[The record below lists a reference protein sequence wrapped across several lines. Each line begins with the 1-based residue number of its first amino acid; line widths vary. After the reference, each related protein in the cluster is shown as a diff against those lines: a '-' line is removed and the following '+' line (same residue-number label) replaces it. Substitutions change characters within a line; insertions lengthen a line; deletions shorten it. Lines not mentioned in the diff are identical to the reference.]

1 MQFICYKNYQ
11 GTIQMTK
18 KKLGMYKNLTNYGDS
33 EFSIFL
39 RKAFIKG
46 MGYSEEMLNKP
57 IIGITNTYSDY
68 NPCHGNVPDLIK
80 SVKAG
85 ILSSDAIPLEFPT
98 ISIHESFAY
107 PTSMYLRN
115 LMSID
120 TEEMIKAQPM
130 DACVLIGG
138 CDKTVPAQLMGAFS
152 ANIPSIQLVTGP
164 MLTGS
169 HRGERVGACTDCRGY
184 WAKFRAEEIDLAE
197 INEVNNQLVPTVGTC
212 GVMGTASTMALI
224 TEALGMMISNG
235 ASAPAVSA
243 ERRRIAEETGKVAV
257 EIAKKSLNPKNFVTI
272 KNFKNA
278 LTVLS
283 AIGGSTNGIVHL
295 TAMAGRLGI
304 DIDLNEFD
312 KMTKDTPMIVDLK
325 PSGSGYMEDLFK
337 SGGLPRILNELKDYL
352 YLDAITITGKTI
364 QEIIEKHNY
373 DWKQEIIRKVENPIF
388 DKGSIA
394 VLKGNLA
401 PGSAIIKQSAASKN
415 LLTHEGVVEV
425 FENLEDLANRIDSDD
440 LNVTKESVLLLKN
453 IGPIGAPGM
462 PEAGLIPIPKKLAKQ
477 GVKDMVRISD
487 GRMSGTA
494 AGTIILHVC
503 PEAAAG
509 GTLDIVESG
518 DIIRLDVKQRLL
530 ELKLSNEEIVTRKKN
545 KKRNIEIER
554 RGYDKIFHESVLQAD
569 KGADF
574 DFLRPVK

>member
-1 MQFICYKNYQ
+1 
-11 GTIQMTK
+11 MTK
-18 KKLGMYKNLTNYGDS
+18 KRSGMYKNLTNYGDS

-46 MGYSEEMLNKP
+46 MGFSEEMLNKP

-85 ILSSDAIPLEFPT
+85 ILSSGAIPLEFPT

-120 TEEMIKAQPM
+120 TEEMMKAQPM

-152 ANIPSIQLVTGP
+152 ANIPAIQLVTGP

-257 EIAKKSLNPKNFVTI
+257 EIANKSFNPKSFLTL

-352 YLDAITITGKTI
+352 YLDAITVTGETI
-364 QEIIEKHNY
+364 KEIIEKNKY
-373 DWKQEIIRKVENPIF
+373 NWKQEVIRNVENPIF

-401 PGSAIIKQSAASKN
+401 PKSAIIKQSAASKE
-415 LLTHEGVVEV
+415 LLAHEGVVEV

-440 LNVTKESVLLLKN
+440 LNVTKDSILLLKN

-509 GTLDIVESG
+509 GTLDIVKSG
-518 DIIRLDVKQRLL
+518 DIIKLDVKKRLL
-530 ELKLSNEEIVTRKKN
+530 ELKLSDEEIASRKKS
-545 KKRNIEIER
+545 KKSDKIIKR

>member
-1 MQFICYKNYQ
+1 
-11 GTIQMTK
+11 MTK
-18 KKLGMYKNLTNYGDS
+18 KNSGMYKNLTNYGDS

-85 ILSSDAIPLEFPT
+85 ILSSGAIPLEFPT

-120 TEEMIKAQPM
+120 TEEMMKAQPM

-152 ANIPSIQLVTGP
+152 ANIPAIQLVTGP

-243 ERRRIAEETGKVAV
+243 ERRRIAEETGKMAV
-257 EIAKKSLNPKNFVTI
+257 EIATKSFNPKNFLTI

-337 SGGLPRILNELKDYL
+337 SGGLPRILNELKDFL
-352 YLDAITITGKTI
+352 YLDAITVTGETV
-364 QEIIEKHNY
+364 QEIIDKNKY
-373 DWKQEIIRKVENPIF
+373 NWKQEVIRKVENPIF

-401 PGSAIIKQSAASKN
+401 PRSAIIKQSAASKE
-415 LLTHEGVVEV
+415 LLAHEGVVEV

-440 LNVTKESVLLLKN
+440 LNVTKDSILLLKN

-509 GTLDIVESG
+509 GTLDIVKTG
-518 DIIRLDVKQRLL
+518 DIIKLDVKERLL
-530 ELKLSNEEIVTRKKN
+530 ELKLSDEEIATRKKS
-545 KKRNIEIER
+545 KKSNREIKR
-554 RGYDKIFHESVLQAD
+554 RGYNKIFHESVLQAD

>member
-1 MQFICYKNYQ
+1 
-11 GTIQMTK
+11 MTK
-18 KKLGMYKNLTNYGDS
+18 KKSGMYKNLTNYGDS

-85 ILSSDAIPLEFPT
+85 ILSSGAIPLEFPT

-120 TEEMIKAQPM
+120 TEEMMKAQPM

-152 ANIPSIQLVTGP
+152 TNIPAIQLVTGP

-257 EIAKKSLNPKNFVTI
+257 EIANKSFNPKSFLTL

-352 YLDAITITGKTI
+352 YLDAITVTGETI
-364 QEIIEKHNY
+364 KEIIEKNKY
-373 DWKQEIIRKVENPIF
+373 NWKQEVIRNVENPIF

-401 PGSAIIKQSAASKN
+401 PKSAIIKQSAASKE
-415 LLTHEGVVEV
+415 LLAHEGVVEV
-425 FENLEDLANRIDSDD
+425 FENLEDLAKRIDSDD
-440 LNVTKESVLLLKN
+440 LNVTKDSILLLKN

-509 GTLDIVESG
+509 GTLDIVQSG
-518 DIIRLDVKQRLL
+518 DIIKLDVKKRLL
-530 ELKLSNEEIVTRKKN
+530 ELKLSDEEIASRKKS
-545 KKRNIEIER
+545 KKSDKIIKR
-554 RGYDKIFHESVLQAD
+554 RGYDKIFNESVLQAD

>member
-1 MQFICYKNYQ
+1 MVD
-11 GTIQMTK
+11 K
-18 KKLGMYKNLTNYGDS
+18 KRGMYKNLTSYGDNG
-33 EFSIFL
+33 FSIFL

-46 MGYSEEMLNKP
+46 LGYTEEMLDRP

-80 SVKAG
+80 SIKSG
-85 ILSSDAIPLEFPT
+85 ILSSGAIPLEFPT
-98 ISIHESFAY
+98 ITVHESFAH

-120 TEEMIKAQPM
+120 TEEMLRAQPM

-152 ANIPSIQLVTGP
+152 TDLPVIQLVTGP

-184 WAKFRAEEIDLAE
+184 WAKFRADEIDQEE

-224 TEALGMMISNG
+224 TEALGLMISNG
-235 ASAPAVSA
+235 ACAPAVSA
-243 ERRRIAEETGKVAV
+243 ERKRIAEQTGKIAV
-257 EIAKKSLNPKNFVTI
+257 KIAAEDFRPSKYLSI
-272 KNFKNA
+272 KNFQNA

-295 TAMAGRLGI
+295 TAIAGRLGI
-304 DIDLNEFD
+304 DINLDDFD

-337 SGGLPRILNELKDYL
+337 SGGLPRILVNLKSYL
-352 YLDAITITGKTI
+352 HLDAQTVTGQTMG
-364 QEIIEKHNY
+364 ELIESYKYNW
-373 DWKQEIIRKVENPIF
+373 DQNIVRTTKNPIF
-388 DKGSIA
+388 EKGSIA

-401 PGSAIIKQSAASKN
+401 PGSAIIKQSAASKE
-415 LLTHEGVVEV
+415 LLLHEGIVEV
-425 FENLEDLANRIDSDD
+425 FENLDDLAKRIDSED
-440 LNVTKESVLLLKN
+440 LNVTKDSVLLLRN

-462 PEAGLIPIPKKLAKQ
+462 PEAGLIPIPKKLARQ

-494 AGTIILHVC
+494 SGTIVLHVC
-503 PEAAAG
+503 PEAAVG
-509 GTLDIVESG
+509 GTLNIVESG
-518 DIIRLDVKQRLL
+518 DVIRLDVINRKIELL
-530 ELKLSNEEIVTRKKN
+530 LSDEEIELRKLN
-545 KKRNIEIER
+545 KPLKTMLNR
-554 RGYDKIFHESVLQAD
+554 RGYNKLFYDEVLQAD
-569 KGADF
+569 QGVDF
-574 DFLRPVK
+574 HFLRPIK

>member
-1 MQFICYKNYQ
+1 
-11 GTIQMTK
+11 MTK
-18 KKLGMYKNLTNYGDS
+18 KNSGMYKNLTNYGDS

-68 NPCHGNVPDLIK
+68 NPCHGNVSDLIK

-85 ILSSDAIPLEFPT
+85 ILSSGAIPLEFPT

-120 TEEMIKAQPM
+120 TEEMMKAQPM

-152 ANIPSIQLVTGP
+152 ANIPAIQLVTGP

-243 ERRRIAEETGKVAV
+243 ERKRIAEETGKVAV
-257 EIAKKSLNPKNFVTI
+257 EIASKSFNPKSFLTL

-312 KMTKDTPMIVDLK
+312 KMTKDIPMIVDLK

-352 YLDAITITGKTI
+352 HLDAITVTGETI
-364 QEIIEKHNY
+364 KEIIDKNKY
-373 DWKQEIIRKVENPIF
+373 NWKQEVIRKVENPIF

-401 PGSAIIKQSAASKN
+401 PRSAIIKQSAASKE
-415 LLTHEGVVEV
+415 LLAHEGVVEV

-440 LNVTKESVLLLKN
+440 LNVTKDSILLLKN

-509 GTLDIVESG
+509 GTLDIVKSG
-518 DIIRLDVKQRLL
+518 DIIKLDVKQRLL
-530 ELKLSNEEIVTRKKN
+530 ELKLSDEEIAIRKKS
-545 KKRNIEIER
+545 KKSNTEIKR

>member
-1 MQFICYKNYQ
+1 
-11 GTIQMTK
+11 MTK
-18 KKLGMYKNLTNYGDS
+18 KTSGMYKNLTNYGDS

-85 ILSSDAIPLEFPT
+85 ILSSGAIPLEFPT

-120 TEEMIKAQPM
+120 TEEMMKAQPM

-152 ANIPSIQLVTGP
+152 ANIPAIQLVTGP

-243 ERRRIAEETGKVAV
+243 ERKRIAEETGKVAV
-257 EIAKKSLNPKNFVTI
+257 EIASKSFNPKSFLTL

-352 YLDAITITGKTI
+352 YLDAITVTGETI
-364 QEIIEKHNY
+364 KEIIDKNKY
-373 DWKQEIIRKVENPIF
+373 NWKQEVIRKVENPIF

-401 PGSAIIKQSAASKN
+401 PRSAIIKQSAASKE
-415 LLTHEGVVEV
+415 LLAHEGIVEV

-440 LNVTKESVLLLKN
+440 LNVTKDSILLLKN

-509 GTLDIVESG
+509 GTLDIVKSG
-518 DIIRLDVKQRLL
+518 DIIKLDVKQRLL
-530 ELKLSNEEIVTRKKN
+530 ELKLSDEEIAIRKKS
-545 KKRNIEIER
+545 KKSNTEINR

-574 DFLRPVK
+574 DFLRPLK

>member
-1 MQFICYKNYQ
+1 MSN
-11 GTIQMTK
+11 K
-18 KKLGMYKNLTNYGDS
+18 KKGMYKNLTSYGDS
-33 EFSIFL
+33 GFSIFL

-46 MGYSEEMLNKP
+46 MGYSEEMLGKP

-85 ILSSDAIPLEFPT
+85 ILSSGAIPLEFPT
-98 ISIHESFAY
+98 ITIHESFAY

-120 TEEMIKAQPM
+120 TEEMLRAQPM

-138 CDKTVPAQLMGAFS
+138 CDKTVPAQIMGAFS
-152 ANIPSIQLVTGP
+152 AEMPAIQLVTGP

-169 HRGERVGACTDCRGY
+169 HKGERVGACTDCRRY
-184 WAKFRAEEIDLAE
+184 WAKFRAEEIDENE

-224 TEALGMMISNG
+224 TEALGMMVTNG

-243 ERRRIAEETGKVAV
+243 ERRRIAEETGRVAV
-257 EIAKKSLNPKNFVTI
+257 EIANKSYKPKDFLTI
-272 KNFKNA
+272 KNFQNA

-304 DIDLNEFD
+304 DINLNDFD
-312 KMTKDTPMIVDLK
+312 QMTKDTPMIVDLK

-337 SGGLPRILNELKDYL
+337 SGGLPRILNEIRNYLHLDTMTVSGISLKEVID
-352 YLDAITITGKTI
+352 KN
-364 QEIIEKHNY
+364 NY
-373 DWKQEIIRKVENPIF
+373 DWPQQIIRKTNDPIF

-394 VLKGNLA
+394 VLNGNLA
-401 PGSAIIKQSAASKN
+401 PGSAIIKQSAASKD
-415 LLTHEGVVEV
+415 LLVHEGIVEV
-425 FENLEDLANRIDSDD
+425 FEDLEDLANRIDSED
-440 LNVTKESVLLLKN
+440 LNVTKDSVLLLRN
-453 IGPIGAPGM
+453 IGPLGAPGM
-462 PEAGLIPIPKKLAKQ
+462 PEAGLIPIPKKLAKV

-494 AGTIILHVC
+494 SGTIVLHVC

-509 GTLDIVESG
+509 GNLNIVESG
-518 DIIRLDVKQRLL
+518 DVIKLDVNKRLI
-530 ELKLSNEEIVTRKKN
+530 ELKLTDEEIKIRHNN
-545 KKRNIEIER
+545 KKDKKIIKR
-554 RGYDKIFHESVLQAD
+554 RGYNKMFYDTVLQAD
-569 KGADF
+569 KGVDF

>member
-1 MQFICYKNYQ
+1 
-11 GTIQMTK
+11 MTK
-18 KKLGMYKNLTNYGDS
+18 KKSGMYKNLTNYGDS

-85 ILSSDAIPLEFPT
+85 ILSSGAIPLEFPT

-120 TEEMIKAQPM
+120 TEEMMKAQPM

-152 ANIPSIQLVTGP
+152 ANIPAIQLVTGP

-184 WAKFRAEEIDLAE
+184 WAKFRAEEIDLDE

-257 EIAKKSLNPKNFVTI
+257 EIANKSFNPKSFLTL

-352 YLDAITITGKTI
+352 YLDAITVTGETVK
-364 QEIIEKHNY
+364 EIIEKNKY
-373 DWKQEIIRKVENPIF
+373 NWKQEVIRKVENPIF

-401 PGSAIIKQSAASKN
+401 PKSAIIKQSAASKE
-415 LLTHEGVVEV
+415 LLAHEGVVEV

-440 LNVTKESVLLLKN
+440 LNVTKDSILLLKN

-509 GTLDIVESG
+509 GTLDIVQSG
-518 DIIRLDVKQRLL
+518 DIIKLDVKQRLL
-530 ELKLSNEEIVTRKKN
+530 ELKLSDEEIANRKKS
-545 KKRNIEIER
+545 KKSNTEMKR

-569 KGADF
+569 KGVDF

>member
-1 MQFICYKNYQ
+1 
-11 GTIQMTK
+11 MTRK
-18 KKLGMYKNLTNYGDS
+18 KSGMYKNLTNYGDS

-85 ILSSDAIPLEFPT
+85 ILSSGAIPLEFPT

-120 TEEMIKAQPM
+120 TEEMMKAQPM

-152 ANIPSIQLVTGP
+152 ANIPAIQLVTGP

-257 EIAKKSLNPKNFVTI
+257 EIANKSFNPKSFLTL

-352 YLDAITITGKTI
+352 YLDAITVTGETI
-364 QEIIEKHNY
+364 KEIIEKNKY
-373 DWKQEIIRKVENPIF
+373 NWKQEVIRKVENPIF

-401 PGSAIIKQSAASKN
+401 PKSAIIKQSAASKE
-415 LLTHEGVVEV
+415 LLAHEGVVEV

-440 LNVTKESVLLLKN
+440 LNVTKDSILLLKN

-509 GTLDIVESG
+509 GTLDIVKSG
-518 DIIRLDVKQRLL
+518 DIIKLDVKKRLL
-530 ELKLSNEEIVTRKKN
+530 ELKLSDEEIASRKKS
-545 KKRNIEIER
+545 KKSDKIIKR

>member
-1 MQFICYKNYQ
+1 
-11 GTIQMTK
+11 MTK
-18 KKLGMYKNLTNYGDS
+18 KKSGMYKNLTNYGDS

-85 ILSSDAIPLEFPT
+85 ILSSGAIPLEFPT

-120 TEEMIKAQPM
+120 TEEMMKAQPM

-152 ANIPSIQLVTGP
+152 ANIPAIQLVTGP

-235 ASAPAVSA
+235 ASAPAISA

-257 EIAKKSLNPKNFVTI
+257 EIANKSFNPKSFLTL

-337 SGGLPRILNELKDYL
+337 SGGLPRILKELKDYL
-352 YLDAITITGKTI
+352 YLDAITVTGETI
-364 QEIIEKHNY
+364 KEIIEKNKY
-373 DWKQEIIRKVENPIF
+373 NWKQEVIRNVENPIF

-401 PGSAIIKQSAASKN
+401 PKSAIIKQSAASKE
-415 LLTHEGVVEV
+415 LLAHEGVVEV

-440 LNVTKESVLLLKN
+440 LNVTKDSILLLKN

-509 GTLDIVESG
+509 GTLDIVKSG
-518 DIIRLDVKQRLL
+518 DIIKLDVKKRLL
-530 ELKLSNEEIVTRKKN
+530 ELKLSDEEITSRKKS
-545 KKRNIEIER
+545 KKSDKIIKR
-554 RGYDKIFHESVLQAD
+554 RGYNKIFHESVLQAD

>member
-1 MQFICYKNYQ
+1 
-11 GTIQMTK
+11 MTK
-18 KKLGMYKNLTNYGDS
+18 KNSGMYKNLTNYGDS

-85 ILSSDAIPLEFPT
+85 ILSSGAIPLEFPT

-120 TEEMIKAQPM
+120 TEEMMKAQPM

-152 ANIPSIQLVTGP
+152 ANIPAIQLVTGP

-243 ERRRIAEETGKVAV
+243 ERRRIAEETGKMAV
-257 EIAKKSLNPKNFVTI
+257 EIANKSFNPKNFLTI

-278 LTVLS
+278 LIVLS

-295 TAMAGRLGI
+295 TAMAGRLGM

-312 KMTKDTPMIVDLK
+312 KMTKDIPMIVDLK

-352 YLDAITITGKTI
+352 YLDAITVTGETI
-364 QEIIEKHNY
+364 QEIIDKNKY
-373 DWKQEIIRKVENPIF
+373 NWKQEVIRKVENPIF

-401 PGSAIIKQSAASKN
+401 PRSAIIKQSAASKE
-415 LLTHEGVVEV
+415 LLAHEGVVEV

-440 LNVTKESVLLLKN
+440 LNVTKDSVLLLKN

-509 GTLDIVESG
+509 GTLDIVKSG
-518 DIIRLDVKQRLL
+518 DIIKLDVKQRLL
-530 ELKLSNEEIVTRKKN
+530 ELKLSDEEIASRKKS
-545 KKRNIEIER
+545 KRSYTEIER
-554 RGYDKIFHESVLQAD
+554 RGYNKIFHESVLQAD

>member
-1 MQFICYKNYQ
+1 
-11 GTIQMTK
+11 MTK
-18 KKLGMYKNLTNYGDS
+18 KKSGMYKNLTNYGDS

-68 NPCHGNVPDLIK
+68 NTCHGNVPDLIK

-85 ILSSDAIPLEFPT
+85 ILSSGAIPLEFPT

-152 ANIPSIQLVTGP
+152 ANIPAIQLVTGP

-184 WAKFRAEEIDLAE
+184 WAKFRAEEIDLDE

-257 EIAKKSLNPKNFVTI
+257 EIANKSFNPKSFLTL

-352 YLDAITITGKTI
+352 YLDAISVTGETVK
-364 QEIIEKHNY
+364 EIIEKNKY
-373 DWKQEIIRKVENPIF
+373 NWKQEVIRKVENPIF

-401 PGSAIIKQSAASKN
+401 PKSAIIKQSAASKE
-415 LLTHEGVVEV
+415 LLAHEGVVEV

-440 LNVTKESVLLLKN
+440 LNVTKDSILLLKN

-518 DIIRLDVKQRLL
+518 DIIKLDVKQRLL
-530 ELKLSNEEIVTRKKN
+530 ELKLSDEEIANRKKS
-545 KKRNIEIER
+545 KKSNTEMKR

>member
-1 MQFICYKNYQ
+1 MSN
-11 GTIQMTK
+11 K
-18 KKLGMYKNLTNYGDS
+18 KKGMYKNLTSYGDS
-33 EFSIFL
+33 GFSIFL

-46 MGYSEEMLNKP
+46 MGYSEEMLGKP

-85 ILSSDAIPLEFPT
+85 ILSSGAIPLEFPT
-98 ISIHESFAY
+98 ITIHESFAY

-120 TEEMIKAQPM
+120 TEEMLRAQPM

-138 CDKTVPAQLMGAFS
+138 CDKTVPAQIMGAFS
-152 ANIPSIQLVTGP
+152 AEMPAIQLVTGP

-169 HRGERVGACTDCRGY
+169 HKGERVGACTDCRRY
-184 WAKFRAEEIDLAE
+184 WAKFRAEEIDENE

-224 TEALGMMISNG
+224 TEALGMMVTNG

-243 ERRRIAEETGKVAV
+243 ERRRIAEETGRVAV
-257 EIAKKSLNPKNFVTI
+257 EIANKSYKPKDFLTI
-272 KNFKNA
+272 KNFQNA

-304 DIDLNEFD
+304 DINLNDFD
-312 KMTKDTPMIVDLK
+312 QMTKDTPMIVDLK

-337 SGGLPRILNELKDYL
+337 SGGLPRILNEMRDYL
-352 YLDAITITGKTI
+352 HLDTMTVSGISLKEVIDKN
-364 QEIIEKHNY
+364 NY
-373 DWKQEIIRKVENPIF
+373 DWPQQIIRKTNDPIF

-394 VLKGNLA
+394 VLNGNLA
-401 PGSAIIKQSAASKN
+401 PGSAIIKQSAASKD
-415 LLTHEGVVEV
+415 LLVHEGIVEV
-425 FENLEDLANRIDSDD
+425 FEDLEDLANRIDSED
-440 LNVTKESVLLLKN
+440 LNVTKDSILLLRN
-453 IGPIGAPGM
+453 IGPLGAPGM
-462 PEAGLIPIPKKLAKQ
+462 PEAGLIPIPKKLAKV

-494 AGTIILHVC
+494 SGTIVLHVC

-509 GTLDIVESG
+509 GNLNIVESG
-518 DIIRLDVKQRLL
+518 DVIKLDVNKRLI
-530 ELKLSNEEIVTRKKN
+530 ELKLTDEEIKIRHNN
-545 KKRNIEIER
+545 KKDKKIINR
-554 RGYDKIFHESVLQAD
+554 RGYNKMFYDTVLQAD
-569 KGADF
+569 KGVDF

>member
-1 MQFICYKNYQ
+1 
-11 GTIQMTK
+11 MTK
-18 KKLGMYKNLTNYGDS
+18 KKSGMYKNLTNYGDS

-85 ILSSDAIPLEFPT
+85 ILSSGAIPLEFPT

-120 TEEMIKAQPM
+120 TEEMMKAQPM

-152 ANIPSIQLVTGP
+152 ANIPAIQLVTGP

-257 EIAKKSLNPKNFVTI
+257 EIANKSFNPKSFLTL

-352 YLDAITITGKTI
+352 YLDAISVTGETVK
-364 QEIIEKHNY
+364 EIIEKNKY
-373 DWKQEIIRKVENPIF
+373 NWKQEVIRKVENPIF

-401 PGSAIIKQSAASKN
+401 PKSAIIKQSAASKE
-415 LLTHEGVVEV
+415 LLAHEGVVEV

-440 LNVTKESVLLLKN
+440 LNVTKDSILLLKN

-509 GTLDIVESG
+509 GTLDIVQSG
-518 DIIRLDVKQRLL
+518 DIIKLDVKQRLL
-530 ELKLSNEEIVTRKKN
+530 ELKLSDEEIATRKKS
-545 KKRNIEIER
+545 KKSNTEIKR

>member
-1 MQFICYKNYQ
+1 
-11 GTIQMTK
+11 MTK
-18 KKLGMYKNLTNYGDS
+18 KNSGMYKNLTNYGDS

-85 ILSSDAIPLEFPT
+85 ILSSGAIPLEFPT

-120 TEEMIKAQPM
+120 TEEMMKAQPM

-152 ANIPSIQLVTGP
+152 ANIPAIQLVTGP

-243 ERRRIAEETGKVAV
+243 ERRRIAEETGKMAV
-257 EIAKKSLNPKNFVTI
+257 EIANKSFNPKNFLTI

-337 SGGLPRILNELKDYL
+337 SGGLPRILNELKDFL
-352 YLDAITITGKTI
+352 YLDAITVTGETI
-364 QEIIEKHNY
+364 QEIIDKNKY
-373 DWKQEIIRKVENPIF
+373 NWKQEVIRKVENPIF

-401 PGSAIIKQSAASKN
+401 PRSAIIKQSAASKE
-415 LLTHEGVVEV
+415 LLAHEGVVEV

-440 LNVTKESVLLLKN
+440 LNVTKDSILLLKN

-503 PEAAAG
+503 PEAATG
-509 GTLDIVESG
+509 GTLDIVKTG
-518 DIIRLDVKQRLL
+518 DIIKLDVKQRLL
-530 ELKLSNEEIVTRKKN
+530 ELKLSDEEIAIRKKS
-545 KKRNIEIER
+545 KKSNTEIKR
-554 RGYDKIFHESVLQAD
+554 RGYNKIFHESVLQAD

>member
-1 MQFICYKNYQ
+1 
-11 GTIQMTK
+11 MTK
-18 KKLGMYKNLTNYGDS
+18 KTSGMYKNLTNYGDS

-85 ILSSDAIPLEFPT
+85 ILSSGAIPLEFPT

-120 TEEMIKAQPM
+120 TEEMMKAQPM

-243 ERRRIAEETGKVAV
+243 ERKRIAEETGKVAV
-257 EIAKKSLNPKNFVTI
+257 EIASKSFNPKSFLTL

-312 KMTKDTPMIVDLK
+312 KMTKDTPMIIDLN

-352 YLDAITITGKTI
+352 YLDAITVTGETI
-364 QEIIEKHNY
+364 KEIIDKNKY
-373 DWKQEIIRKVENPIF
+373 NWKQEVIRKVENPIF

-401 PGSAIIKQSAASKN
+401 PRSAIIKQSAASKE

-425 FENLEDLANRIDSDD
+425 FENLQDLANRIDSDD
-440 LNVTKESVLLLKN
+440 LNVTKDSILLLKN

-509 GTLDIVESG
+509 GTLDIVKSG
-518 DIIRLDVKQRLL
+518 DIIKLDVKQRLL
-530 ELKLSNEEIVTRKKN
+530 ELKLSDEEIAIRKKS
-545 KKRNIEIER
+545 KKSNTEIKR

>member
-1 MQFICYKNYQ
+1 
-11 GTIQMTK
+11 MTK
-18 KKLGMYKNLTNYGDS
+18 KNSGMYKNLTNYGDS

-85 ILSSDAIPLEFPT
+85 ILSSGAIPLEFPT

-152 ANIPSIQLVTGP
+152 ANIPTIQLVTGP

-243 ERRRIAEETGKVAV
+243 ERRRIAEETGKMAV
-257 EIAKKSLNPKNFVTI
+257 EIATKSFNPKNFLTI

-337 SGGLPRILNELKDYL
+337 SGGLPRILNELKDFL
-352 YLDAITITGKTI
+352 YLDAITVTGETV
-364 QEIIEKHNY
+364 QEIIDKNKY
-373 DWKQEIIRKVENPIF
+373 NWKQEVIRKVENPIF

-401 PGSAIIKQSAASKN
+401 PRSAIIKQSAASKE
-415 LLTHEGVVEV
+415 LLAHEGVVEV

-440 LNVTKESVLLLKN
+440 LNVTKDSILLLKN

-509 GTLDIVESG
+509 GTLDIVKTG
-518 DIIRLDVKQRLL
+518 DIIKLDVKERLL
-530 ELKLSNEEIVTRKKN
+530 ELKLSDEEIATRKKS
-545 KKRNIEIER
+545 KKSNREIKR

>member
-1 MQFICYKNYQ
+1 
-11 GTIQMTK
+11 MTK
-18 KKLGMYKNLTNYGDS
+18 KKSGMYKNLTNYGDS

-85 ILSSDAIPLEFPT
+85 ILSSGAIPLEFPT

-120 TEEMIKAQPM
+120 TEEMMKAQPM

-152 ANIPSIQLVTGP
+152 ANIPAIQLVTGP

-184 WAKFRAEEIDLAE
+184 WAKFRAEEIDLDE

-257 EIAKKSLNPKNFVTI
+257 EIANKSFNPKSFLTL

-352 YLDAITITGKTI
+352 YLDAITVTGETI
-364 QEIIEKHNY
+364 KEIIEKNKY
-373 DWKQEIIRKVENPIF
+373 NWKQEVIRKVENPIF

-401 PGSAIIKQSAASKN
+401 PKSAIIKQSAASKE
-415 LLTHEGVVEV
+415 LLAHEGVVEV

-440 LNVTKESVLLLKN
+440 LNVTKDSILLLKN

-509 GTLDIVESG
+509 GTLDIVQSG
-518 DIIRLDVKQRLL
+518 DIIKLDVKQRLL
-530 ELKLSNEEIVTRKKN
+530 ELKLSDEEIASRKKSKKSN
-545 KKRNIEIER
+545 KEIKR

>member
-1 MQFICYKNYQ
+1 
-11 GTIQMTK
+11 MTRK
-18 KKLGMYKNLTNYGDS
+18 KSGMYKNLTNYGDS

-85 ILSSDAIPLEFPT
+85 ILSSGAIPLEFPT

-120 TEEMIKAQPM
+120 TEEMMKAQPM

-152 ANIPSIQLVTGP
+152 ANIPAIQLVTGP

-257 EIAKKSLNPKNFVTI
+257 EIANKSFNPKSFLTL

-352 YLDAITITGKTI
+352 YLDAITVTGETI
-364 QEIIEKHNY
+364 KEIIEKNKY
-373 DWKQEIIRKVENPIF
+373 NWKQEVIRNVENPIF

-401 PGSAIIKQSAASKN
+401 PKSAIIKQSAASKE
-415 LLTHEGVVEV
+415 LLAHEGVVEV

-440 LNVTKESVLLLKN
+440 LNVTKDSILLLKN

-509 GTLDIVESG
+509 GTLDIVKSG
-518 DIIRLDVKQRLL
+518 DIIKLDVKKRLL
-530 ELKLSNEEIVTRKKN
+530 ELKLSDEEIASRKKS
-545 KKRNIEIER
+545 KKSDKIIKR

>member
-1 MQFICYKNYQ
+1 
-11 GTIQMTK
+11 MTK
-18 KKLGMYKNLTNYGDS
+18 KKSGMYKNLTNYGDS

-68 NPCHGNVPDLIK
+68 NPCHGNVPNLIK

-85 ILSSDAIPLEFPT
+85 ILSSGAIPLEFPT

-120 TEEMIKAQPM
+120 TEEMMKAQPM

-152 ANIPSIQLVTGP
+152 ANIPAIQLVTGP

-243 ERRRIAEETGKVAV
+243 ERKRIAEETGKVAV
-257 EIAKKSLNPKNFVTI
+257 EIANKSFNPKNFLTI

-337 SGGLPRILNELKDYL
+337 SGGLPRILNELKNYL
-352 YLDAITITGKTI
+352 HLDATTVTGETIK
-364 QEIIEKHNY
+364 EIIEKNNY
-373 DWKQEIIRKVENPIF
+373 NWKQEVIRKVETPIF

-401 PGSAIIKQSAASKN
+401 PGSAIIKQSAASKE
-415 LLTHEGVVEV
+415 LLAHEGIVEV

-440 LNVTKESVLLLKN
+440 LNVTKDSILLLKN

-509 GTLDIVESG
+509 GTLGIVKSG
-518 DIIRLDVKQRLL
+518 DIIKLDVNKRLL
-530 ELKLSNEEIVTRKKN
+530 ELKLSDEEISTRKKS
-545 KKRNIEIER
+545 KKRNSEIKR
-554 RGYDKIFHESVLQAD
+554 RGYDKIFHESVLQAGR
-569 KGADF
+569 GADF

>member
-184 WAKFRAEEIDLAE
+184 WAKYRAEEIDLAE

-257 EIAKKSLNPKNFVTI
+257 EIAKKSFNPKNFLTI

-352 YLDAITITGKTI
+352 YLDAITVTGETI
-364 QEIIEKHNY
+364 IEIIEKNKY
-373 DWKQEIIRKVENPIF
+373 NWKQEVIRKVENPIF

-394 VLKGNLA
+394 VLRGNLA
-401 PGSAIIKQSAASKN
+401 LGSAIIKQSAASKD
-415 LLTHEGVVEV
+415 LLDHEGIVEV

-440 LNVTKESVLLLKN
+440 LNVTKDSILLLKN

-509 GTLDIVESG
+509 GTLDIVKSG
-518 DIIRLDVKQRLL
+518 DIIKLDVQQRLL
-530 ELKLSNEEIVTRKKN
+530 ELKLSDDEIKIRKKN
-545 KKRNIEIER
+545 KKRNIKLNR

-574 DFLRPVK
+574 DFLRDLK

>member
-1 MQFICYKNYQ
+1 
-11 GTIQMTK
+11 MTK
-18 KKLGMYKNLTNYGDS
+18 KKSGMYKNLTNYGDS

-85 ILSSDAIPLEFPT
+85 ILSSGAIPLEFPT

-120 TEEMIKAQPM
+120 TEEMMKAQPM

-152 ANIPSIQLVTGP
+152 ANIPAIQLVTGP

-257 EIAKKSLNPKNFVTI
+257 EIANKSFNPKSFLTL

-352 YLDAITITGKTI
+352 YLDAITVTGETI
-364 QEIIEKHNY
+364 KEIIEKNKY
-373 DWKQEIIRKVENPIF
+373 NWRQKVIRNVENPIF

-401 PGSAIIKQSAASKN
+401 PKSAIIKQSAASKE
-415 LLTHEGVVEV
+415 LLAHEGVVEV

-440 LNVTKESVLLLKN
+440 LKVTKDSILLLKN

-509 GTLDIVESG
+509 GTLDIVKSG
-518 DIIRLDVKQRLL
+518 DIIKLDVKKRLL
-530 ELKLSNEEIVTRKKN
+530 KLKLSDEEIASRKKS
-545 KKRNIEIER
+545 KKSDKIIKR

>member
-1 MQFICYKNYQ
+1 
-11 GTIQMTK
+11 MTK
-18 KKLGMYKNLTNYGDS
+18 KNSGMYKNLTNYGDS

-85 ILSSDAIPLEFPT
+85 ILSSGAIPLEFPT

-120 TEEMIKAQPM
+120 TEEMMKAQPM

-152 ANIPSIQLVTGP
+152 ANIPAIQLVTGP

-243 ERRRIAEETGKVAV
+243 ERKRIAEETGKVAV
-257 EIAKKSLNPKNFVTI
+257 EIASKSFNPKSFLTL

-352 YLDAITITGKTI
+352 YLDAITVTGETI
-364 QEIIEKHNY
+364 KEIIDKNKY
-373 DWKQEIIRKVENPIF
+373 NWKQEVVRKVENPIF

-401 PGSAIIKQSAASKN
+401 PRSAIIKQSAASKE
-415 LLTHEGVVEV
+415 LLAHEGVVEV

-440 LNVTKESVLLLKN
+440 LNVTKDSILLLKN

-509 GTLDIVESG
+509 GTLDIVKSG
-518 DIIRLDVKQRLL
+518 DIIKLDVKQRLL
-530 ELKLSNEEIVTRKKN
+530 ELKLSDEEIAIRKKS
-545 KKRNIEIER
+545 KKSNTEIKR

>member
-1 MQFICYKNYQ
+1 
-11 GTIQMTK
+11 MTK
-18 KKLGMYKNLTNYGDS
+18 KNSGMYKNLTNYGDS

-85 ILSSDAIPLEFPT
+85 ILSSGAIPLEFPT

-120 TEEMIKAQPM
+120 TEEMMKAQPM

-152 ANIPSIQLVTGP
+152 ANIPAIQLVTGP

-243 ERRRIAEETGKVAV
+243 ERKRIAEETGKVAV
-257 EIAKKSLNPKNFVTI
+257 EIASKSFNPKSFLTL

-295 TAMAGRLGI
+295 TSMAGRLGI

-352 YLDAITITGKTI
+352 YLDAITVTGETI
-364 QEIIEKHNY
+364 KEIIDKNKY
-373 DWKQEIIRKVENPIF
+373 NWKQEVIRKVENPIF
-388 DKGSIA
+388 GKGSIA

-401 PGSAIIKQSAASKN
+401 PRSAIIKQSAASKE
-415 LLTHEGVVEV
+415 LLAHEGVVEV

-440 LNVTKESVLLLKN
+440 LNVTKDSILLLKN

-509 GTLDIVESG
+509 GTLDIVKSG
-518 DIIRLDVKQRLL
+518 DIIKLDVKQRLL
-530 ELKLSNEEIVTRKKN
+530 ELKLSDEEIAIRKKS
-545 KKRNIEIER
+545 KKSNTEIER

>member
-1 MQFICYKNYQ
+1 
-11 GTIQMTK
+11 MTK
-18 KKLGMYKNLTNYGDS
+18 KKSGMYKNLTNYGDS

-85 ILSSDAIPLEFPT
+85 ILSSGAIPLEFPT

-120 TEEMIKAQPM
+120 TEEMMKAQPM

-152 ANIPSIQLVTGP
+152 ANIPAIQLVTGP

-257 EIAKKSLNPKNFVTI
+257 EIANKSFNPKSFLTL

-352 YLDAITITGKTI
+352 YLDAITVTGETI
-364 QEIIEKHNY
+364 KEIIEKNKY
-373 DWKQEIIRKVENPIF
+373 NWKQEVIRNVENPIF

-401 PGSAIIKQSAASKN
+401 PKSAIIKQSAASKE
-415 LLTHEGVVEV
+415 LLAHEGVVEV

-440 LNVTKESVLLLKN
+440 LNVTKDSILLLKN

-509 GTLDIVESG
+509 GTLDIVKSG
-518 DIIRLDVKQRLL
+518 DIIKLDVKKRLL
-530 ELKLSNEEIVTRKKN
+530 ELKLSDEEIASRKKS
-545 KKRNIEIER
+545 KKSDKIIKR

-574 DFLRPVK
+574 DFLRPIK

>member
-1 MQFICYKNYQ
+1 
-11 GTIQMTK
+11 MTRK
-18 KKLGMYKNLTNYGDS
+18 KSGMYKNLTNYGDS

-46 MGYSEEMLNKP
+46 MGYSEEMLNKS

-85 ILSSDAIPLEFPT
+85 ILSSGAIPLEFPT

-120 TEEMIKAQPM
+120 TEEMMKAQPM

-152 ANIPSIQLVTGP
+152 ANIPAIQLVTGP

-184 WAKFRAEEIDLAE
+184 WAKFRAEEIDLDE

-257 EIAKKSLNPKNFVTI
+257 EIANKSFNPKSFLTL

-283 AIGGSTNGIVHL
+283 AIGGSTNGIIHL

-352 YLDAITITGKTI
+352 YLDAITVTGETI
-364 QEIIEKHNY
+364 KEIIEKNKY
-373 DWKQEIIRKVENPIF
+373 NWKQEVIRNVENPIF

-401 PGSAIIKQSAASKN
+401 PKSAIIKQSAASKE
-415 LLTHEGVVEV
+415 LLAHEGVVEV
-425 FENLEDLANRIDSDD
+425 FENLEDLAKRIDSDD
-440 LNVTKESVLLLKN
+440 LNVTKDSILLLKN

-509 GTLDIVESG
+509 GTLDIVKRG
-518 DIIRLDVKQRLL
+518 DIIKLDVKKRLL
-530 ELKLSNEEIVTRKKN
+530 ELKLSDEEIASRKKSKKSN
-545 KKRNIEIER
+545 KIIKR

>member
-1 MQFICYKNYQ
+1 MNN
-11 GTIQMTK
+11 K
-18 KKLGMYKNLTNYGDS
+18 KSGMYKNLTNYGDS

-46 MGYSEEMLNKP
+46 MGFSEEMLNKP

-85 ILSSDAIPLEFPT
+85 IFSSGAIPLEFPT

-120 TEEMIKAQPM
+120 TEEMMKAQPM

-152 ANIPSIQLVTGP
+152 TNIPAIQLVTGP

-184 WAKFRAEEIDLAE
+184 WAKFRAEEIDHAE

-243 ERRRIAEETGKVAV
+243 ERRRIAEETGKMAV
-257 EIAKKSLNPKNFVTI
+257 NIANKSFNPKSFLTL

-352 YLDAITITGKTI
+352 YLDAITVTGETI
-364 QEIIEKHNY
+364 QEIIDRNNY
-373 DWKQEIIRKVENPIF
+373 NWKQEVVRNAEDPIF

-401 PGSAIIKQSAASKN
+401 PGSAIIKQSAASKE
-415 LLTHEGVVEV
+415 LLAHEGVVEV

-440 LNVTKESVLLLKN
+440 LNVTKDSILLLKN

-509 GTLDIVESG
+509 GTLGIVKSG
-518 DIIRLDVKQRLL
+518 DIIKLDVKQRLL
-530 ELKLSNEEIVTRKKN
+530 ELKLTDEEIAIRKKSKKSN
-545 KKRNIEIER
+545 KEIKR

-574 DFLRPVK
+574 DFLRSVK

>member
-1 MQFICYKNYQ
+1 
-11 GTIQMTK
+11 MTK
-18 KKLGMYKNLTNYGDS
+18 KKSGMYKNLTNYGDS

-85 ILSSDAIPLEFPT
+85 ILSSGAIPLEFPT

-120 TEEMIKAQPM
+120 TEEMMKAQPM

-152 ANIPSIQLVTGP
+152 ANIPAIQLVTGP

-184 WAKFRAEEIDLAE
+184 WAKFRAEEIDLDE

-257 EIAKKSLNPKNFVTI
+257 EIANKSFNPKSFLTL

-352 YLDAITITGKTI
+352 YLDAITVTGETVK
-364 QEIIEKHNY
+364 EIIEKNKY
-373 DWKQEIIRKVENPIF
+373 NWKQEVIRKVENPIF

-401 PGSAIIKQSAASKN
+401 PKSAIIKQSAASKE
-415 LLTHEGVVEV
+415 LLAHEGVVEV

-440 LNVTKESVLLLKN
+440 LNVTKDSILLLKN

-509 GTLDIVESG
+509 GTLDIVQSG
-518 DIIRLDVKQRLL
+518 DIIKLDVKQRLL
-530 ELKLSNEEIVTRKKN
+530 ELKLSDEEIANRKKSKKSN
-545 KKRNIEIER
+545 KEMKR

>member
-1 MQFICYKNYQ
+1 
-11 GTIQMTK
+11 MTK
-18 KKLGMYKNLTNYGDS
+18 KTSGMYKNLTNYGDS

-68 NPCHGNVPDLIK
+68 NPCHGNLPDLIK

-85 ILSSDAIPLEFPT
+85 ILSSGAIPLEFPT

-120 TEEMIKAQPM
+120 TEEMMKAQPM
-130 DACVLIGG
+130 DSCVLIGG

-152 ANIPSIQLVTGP
+152 ANIPAIQLVTGP

-243 ERRRIAEETGKVAV
+243 ERKRIAEETGKVAV
-257 EIAKKSLNPKNFVTI
+257 EIASKSFNPKSFLTL

-352 YLDAITITGKTI
+352 YLDAITVTGETI
-364 QEIIEKHNY
+364 KEIIDKNKY
-373 DWKQEIIRKVENPIF
+373 NWKQEVIRKVENPIF

-401 PGSAIIKQSAASKN
+401 PRSAIIKQSAASKE
-415 LLTHEGVVEV
+415 LLAHEGVVEV

-440 LNVTKESVLLLKN
+440 LNVTKDSILLLKN

-509 GTLDIVESG
+509 GTLDIVKSG
-518 DIIRLDVKQRLL
+518 DIIKLDVKQRLL
-530 ELKLSNEEIVTRKKN
+530 ELKLSDEEIAIRKKS
-545 KKRNIEIER
+545 KKSNTEIKR

>member
-1 MQFICYKNYQ
+1 
-11 GTIQMTK
+11 MTK
-18 KKLGMYKNLTNYGDS
+18 KKSGMYKNLTNYGDS

-85 ILSSDAIPLEFPT
+85 ILSSGAIPLEFPT

-120 TEEMIKAQPM
+120 TEEMMKAQPM

-152 ANIPSIQLVTGP
+152 ANIPAIQLVTGP

-257 EIAKKSLNPKNFVTI
+257 EIANKSFNPKSFLTL

-352 YLDAITITGKTI
+352 YLDAITVTGETI
-364 QEIIEKHNY
+364 KEIIEKNKY
-373 DWKQEIIRKVENPIF
+373 NWRQKVVRNVENPIF

-401 PGSAIIKQSAASKN
+401 PKSAIIKQSAASKE
-415 LLTHEGVVEV
+415 LLAHEGVVEV

-440 LNVTKESVLLLKN
+440 LKVTKDSILLLKN

-509 GTLDIVESG
+509 GTLDIVKSG
-518 DIIRLDVKQRLL
+518 DIIKLDVKKRLL
-530 ELKLSNEEIVTRKKN
+530 ELKLSDEEIASRKKS
-545 KKRNIEIER
+545 KKSDKIIKR

>member
-1 MQFICYKNYQ
+1 MN
-11 GTIQMTK
+11 K
-18 KKLGMYKNLTNYGDS
+18 KKSGMYKNLTNYGDS

-85 ILSSDAIPLEFPT
+85 ILSSGAIPLEFPT

-120 TEEMIKAQPM
+120 TEEMMKAQPM

-152 ANIPSIQLVTGP
+152 ANIPAIQLVTGP

-243 ERRRIAEETGKVAV
+243 ERRRIAEETGKVVV
-257 EIAKKSLNPKNFVTI
+257 EIAKKSFNPKSFLTL

-278 LTVLS
+278 LIVLS

-337 SGGLPRILNELKDYL
+337 SGGLPRILNELKNYL
-352 YLDAITITGKTI
+352 YLDAITVTGETI
-364 QEIIEKHNY
+364 KEIIEKNNY
-373 DWKQEIIRKVENPIF
+373 NWKQEVIRKVKNPIF

-401 PGSAIIKQSAASKN
+401 PKSAIIKQSAASKE
-415 LLTHEGVVEV
+415 LLAHEGVVEV

-440 LNVTKESVLLLKN
+440 LNVTKDSILLLKN

-503 PEAAAG
+503 PEAAVG
-509 GTLDIVESG
+509 GALDIVKSG
-518 DIIRLDVKQRLL
+518 DIIKLDVKQRLL
-530 ELKLSNEEIVTRKKN
+530 ELKLSDEEIAIRKKN
-545 KKRNIEIER
+545 KKSNTEVKR
-554 RGYDKIFHESVLQAD
+554 RGYDKIFHQSVLQAD

>member
-1 MQFICYKNYQ
+1 
-11 GTIQMTK
+11 MTK
-18 KKLGMYKNLTNYGDS
+18 KKSGMYKNLTNYGDS

-85 ILSSDAIPLEFPT
+85 ILSSGAIPLEFPT

-120 TEEMIKAQPM
+120 TEEMMKAQPM

-152 ANIPSIQLVTGP
+152 ANIPAIQLVTGP

-257 EIAKKSLNPKNFVTI
+257 EIANKSFNPKSFLTL

-352 YLDAITITGKTI
+352 YLDAITVTGETI
-364 QEIIEKHNY
+364 KEIIEKNKY
-373 DWKQEIIRKVENPIF
+373 NWKQEVIRNVENPIF

-401 PGSAIIKQSAASKN
+401 PKSAIIKQSAASKE
-415 LLTHEGVVEV
+415 LLAHEGVVEV

-440 LNVTKESVLLLKN
+440 LNVTKDSILLLKN

-509 GTLDIVESG
+509 GTLDIVQSG
-518 DIIRLDVKQRLL
+518 DIIKLDVKQRLL
-530 ELKLSNEEIVTRKKN
+530 ELKLSDEEIANRKKS
-545 KKRNIEIER
+545 KKSNTEMKR